1 MEERINIEDLLTGR
15 RQIDPADEA
24 CRAQVKRRWD
34 QTAKPLDS
42 LGRFEELTAAIGAAQ
57 HTADIDIRK
66 KTLIV
71 MCADNG
77 IVEEGISQSGP
88 EVTRAVSA
96 AMGAGC
102 SNVCKMAAKAG
113 IEVRPVDIGIAGEE
127 PVEGLLGKKVRAGT
141 RNFAKEPAM
150 TIKEAKQ
157 ALQVGLDAAQEAV
170 QNGSR
175 LLCIGEM
182 GIGNTTTSAAVAAA
196 LLQCPEKELVGRGAG
211 LDDARLQKKRQVVS
225 EAIGKYRL
233 YQADP
238 LEVLAAVGGL
248 DIAGM
253 AGVLIGAACFHVPA
267 VLDGVISC
275 VAALIAVRLFPRMGG
290 YLLAS
295 HKSKEPAAERILQE
309 LKLVPVL
316 DAKMALGEGTGAVM
330 LCSLLDLALTLYTK
344 PLTFGDIRIDS
355 YRRFDSGENRT

>member
-1 MEERINIEDLLTGR
+1 MEERMLIRDLLTGR
-15 RQIDPADEA
+15 RQIEPVDEV
-24 CRAQVKRRWD
+24 CRREVKGRWD
-34 QTAKPLDS
+34 KTAKPLDS

-57 HTADIDIRK
+57 RTADIDIQK

-88 EVTRAVSA
+88 EVTRAVSE
-96 AMGAGC
+96 AMGKRC
-102 SNVCKMAAKAG
+102 SNVCKMAAKAK
-113 IEVRPVDIGIAGEE
+113 IEVCPVDIGIAGEV
-127 PVEGLLGKKVRAGT
+127 PVEGLLQKKVRPGT

-150 TIKEAKQ
+150 TAEETVQ
-157 ALQVGLDAAQEAV
+157 ALQVGMDVAMKAIRG
-170 QNGSR
+170 GSR

-196 LLQCPEKELVGRGAG
+196 LLHCPAETMVGRGAG
-211 LDDARLQKKRQVVS
+211 LDDGRLQKKVQVVS
-225 EAIGKYRL
+225 EAIGRYQLYR
-233 YQADP
+233 AEP

-253 AGVLIGAACFHVPA
+253 AGVIIGGACGHVPV

-275 VAALIAVRLFPRMGG
+275 VAALLAVRLFPKVRG

-295 HKSKEPAAERILQE
+295 HQSKEPAAAQIIKE
-309 LKLVPVL
+309 LGLSAVI
-316 DAKMALGEGTGAVM
+316 DGQMALGEGTGAVM
-330 LCSLLDLALTLYTK
+330 LCTLLDLALTLYEK
-344 PLTFGDIRIDS
+344 PLTFGDIQIDS
-355 YRRFDSGENRT
+355 YTRFATGENKE